1 MTYAKLVLD
10 APIRR
15 RHAASSRA
23 FRAFRAALVPLAA
36 VMLLAA
42 PVAPALAQT
51 LGASV
56 RLLDGGQRDDGTY
69 LAGLE
74 IDLEPGWKTYWRMP
88 GLGGL
93 PPDLDWSGSANVA
106 SARLLWP
113 APQRLEDPYGDA
125 IGYKARVVLPVEIV
139 PQDRA
144 APVDLAVTGLIG
156 VCERV
161 CVPLDVD
168 LHAILDADARPG
180 RLARFV
186 AAVPRPATPEERAAV
201 RTRVSEDGR
210 RLVIETALPLD
221 DLFASGAQVANG
233 LSTPVKGGYAIDL
246 RADASADAPV
256 TLTALVGSEG
266 FDLVLEP

>member
-1 MTYAKLVLD
+1 MTYAKLIL
-10 APIRR
+10 
-15 RHAASSRA
+15 
-23 FRAFRAALVPLAA
+23 AALAPLAA

-42 PVAPALAQT
+42 PFAPALAQT

-113 APQRLEDPYGDA
+113 APHRLSDPYGDA

-139 PQDRA
+139 PQDEA

-168 LHAILDADARPG
+168 LRATLDADARPG
-180 RLARFV
+180 RLARHL
-186 AAVPRPATPEERAAV
+186 AAVPRAATPEERTAV
-201 RTRVSEDGR
+201 RAHVSEDGR
-210 RLVIETALPLD
+210 KLHVETALVLD
-221 DLFASGAQVANG
+221 DLFASGTRIANG
-233 LSTPVKGGYAIDL
+233 LSHPVEGGYAIDL
-246 RADASADAPV
+246 RADGSADAPV
-256 TLTALVGSEG
+256 TLTALKGGVA